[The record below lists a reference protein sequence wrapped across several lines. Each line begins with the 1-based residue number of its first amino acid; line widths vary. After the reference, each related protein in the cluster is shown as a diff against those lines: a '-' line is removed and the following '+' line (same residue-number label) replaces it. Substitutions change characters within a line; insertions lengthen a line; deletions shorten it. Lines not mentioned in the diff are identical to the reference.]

1 MLDLR
6 AEASDSPASEALWE
20 EYMALVAAR
29 LPGFVPT
36 ETIFA
41 TPEAF
46 VGPGT
51 AWRVGYVDGHAVCC
65 GGIRPLADAGV
76 GEIKRMF
83 VSAGARRRGI
93 GRELLVALEA
103 LAMSLG
109 FTTMRLFTTEVL
121 VEARALYASAGYAV
135 VGTVPDGD
143 RTDLWLEKPL
153 DACLPRPRSG

>member
-1 MLDLR
+1 VLDLR
-6 AEASDSPASEALWE
+6 AEPSDSPASRALWE
-20 EYMALVAAR
+20 EYMGLVASR

-46 VGPGT
+46 TGQGT
-51 AWRVGYVDGHAVCC
+51 AWRVGYLDGRAVCC
-65 GGIRPLADAGV
+65 GGVRPLAEDGV

-83 VSAGARRRGI
+83 VSAPARGRGV
-93 GRELLVALEA
+93 GRELLVALEGLA
-103 LAMSLG
+103 LEAG
-109 FTTMRLFTTEVL
+109 FTTVRLFTTEVL
-121 VEARALYASAGYAV
+121 VEARALYASAGYRT

-153 DACLPRPRSG
+153 YNAPGKGA